1 MQNSVAVRR
10 QALGWLQDD
19 LAIRTG
25 VSRQTII
32 SIEKGRYEPRL
43 ALAFRLAHVFDCQ
56 IEDLF
61 TPEPSQSSPQDEQRP
76 PSGQA

>member
-1 MQNSVAVRR
+1 MENTLAELRKQHAMS
-10 QALGWLQDD
+10 QDD
-19 LAIRTG
+19 LARIAE

-43 ALAFRLAHVFDCQ
+43 ALAFRLADIFSCR

-61 TPEPSQSSPQDEQRP
+61 IPADERP
-76 PSGQA
+76 PG

>member
-1 MQNSVAVRR
+1 MENTLAELRKQHAMS
-10 QALGWLQDD
+10 QDD
-19 LAIRTG
+19 LARIAE

-43 ALAFRLAHVFDCQ
+43 ALAFRLAHIFSCR

-61 TPEPSQSSPQDEQRP
+61 APADERP
-76 PSGQA
+76 PG